1 MQHLDLEVIESGIRW
16 SRAGE
21 TVWLC
26 TVLAT
31 YGSSP
36 RAPGSLLV
44 ARRDGRCAG
53 SLSGGCVEEDFLS
66 RLQAGDFQAPLQVV
80 RYGESSDDQQR
91 LKLPCGGILE
101 VLIERWPAT
110 PDTWQ
115 HLAALQEALHG
126 QQRLIREVDLTTG
139 EVDLQTDDPPASVG
153 SDKGRPR
160 VERENERV
168 RIRIGPSLRLV
179 VAGVSP
185 ASVACAE
192 FARILGFE
200 VVVCDPRKEEIE
212 AFSVAGVEL
221 RPVLPSMYLADVGCH
236 ASTAVVALTHDPR
249 IDDLAMIEA
258 VRTPAFYI
266 GAMGSRQTSAA
277 RAERLLRSGGL
288 SREEIARIHMPIGL
302 DIGSKTPAEIALAVM
317 ADIVRIYHGKPRSV

>member
-1 MQHLDLEVIESGIRW
+1 MQHLDLEVMENGIRW

-21 TVWLC
+21 TIWLC

-36 RAPGSLLV
+36 RVPGSLLV
-44 ARRDGRCAG
+44 ARRDGRCVG

-66 RLQAGDFQAPLQVV
+66 RLQAGEFQKPLQVI

-101 VLIERWPAT
+101 VLIERLPAT
-110 PDTWQ
+110 QDTWQ
-115 HLAALQEALHG
+115 HLSALQAALHG
-126 QQRLIREVDLTTG
+126 QRWLIREVDLTTG
-139 EVDLQTDDPPASVG
+139 EIGLLPDDPPGSG
-153 SDKGRPR
+153 SSDKERPR
-160 VERENERV
+160 VERESENV

-179 VAGVSP
+179 IAGVSP
-185 ASVACAE
+185 VSVACAE
-192 FARILGFE
+192 FARTLGFE
-200 VVVCDPRKEEIE
+200 VVVCDPRAEELE
-212 AFSVAGVEL
+212 AFPVADVEL
-221 RPVLPSMYLADVGCH
+221 LPVLPSLYLAGEGCH

-258 VRTPAFYI
+258 LRTPAFYI
-266 GAMGSRQTSAA
+266 GVMGSRQTSAA

-288 SREEIARIHMPIGL
+288 SSEDIARIHMPIGL
-302 DIGSKTPAEIALAVM
+302 DIGSKSPAEIALAVM
-317 ADIVRIYHGKPRSV
+317 ADIVCVYHGKPR

>member
-16 SRAGE
+16 SRMGE
-21 TVWLC
+21 TLWLC

-44 ARRDGRCAG
+44 ACRDGRHAG

-66 RLQAGDFQAPLQVV
+66 RLGAGDFQAPLQVV

-101 VLIERWPAT
+101 VLIERLPAT
-110 PDTWQ
+110 SGTWQ

-139 EVDLQTDDPPASVG
+139 EVDLQTEAPPGG
-153 SDKGRPR
+153 SRDQERPR
-160 VERENERV
+160 VERQGERV

-179 VAGVSP
+179 IAGVSP
-185 ASVACAE
+185 VSVACAE
-192 FARILGFE
+192 FARTLGFE
-200 VVVCDPRKEEIE
+200 VVVCDPREEEIE
-212 AFSVAGVEL
+212 TFSVAGVER
-221 RPVLPSMYLADVGCH
+221 RPVLPSMYLAGEGCH

-288 SREEIARIHMPIGL
+288 SSEEIARIHMPIGL
-302 DIGSKTPAEIALAVM
+302 DIGSKTPAEIALSVM
-317 ADIVRIYHGKPRSV
+317 ADIVRVYHGKPR